1 LPQKFE
7 SAIIERYDGA
17 RTSLKFER
25 AQCEWRRASRR
36 IIRERGGWGLNISG
50 GVKRIAS
57 ANDLIVVLVED
68 EEKNN
73 SSAKEV
79 GKVFCSAVLFR
90 PIVSHLVYE
99 VSRGSKHGVVSNVK
113 ITRFDRRRRER
124 GRERERERN
133 RSVCAICQTRKGKK
147 GNKEI
152 RGEEGT
158 ERWW

>member
-99 VSRGSKHGVVSNVK
+99 VSRGS
-113 ITRFDRRRRER
+113 
-124 GRERERERN
+124 RERERERETDPCV
-133 RSVCAICQTRKGKK
+133 RYVKRGRERREIRKSEERRARKG
-147 GNKEI
+147 G
-152 RGEEGT
+152 GDDT
-158 ERWW
+158 